1 MDRIETS
8 LDGEEMKFYIYV
20 SDSKVDMLLAQI
32 PHEAQQTLATEFK
45 VDLKIFSA
53 IRKSQE
59 EVEEN
64 RFTRLEVVTTFI
76 REFGNIGTIDEPN
89 DFIEGNLEM
98 QWGPYTSSNDNN
110 PPVYFGCTTEQTIF
124 GMGGSMK
131 HLIGSGGESRPHSH
145 SITPVLVKYLEQ
157 ELHGANLE
165 AENDQQRRN
174 GIDWSLCAVELATT
188 QMKGPK
194 QPLEFMA
201 KRLLY
206 GNGYSKKKKVLL
218 ASPIYVAM
226 LD

>member
-1 MDRIETS
+1 MDRTRTFR
-8 LDGEEMKFYIYV
+8 GEKMRFYIYV

-32 PHEAQQTLATEFK
+32 PHDAQQTLATEFK
-45 VDLKIFSA
+45 VDLRIFSA
-53 IRKSQE
+53 TRRSQE
-59 EVEEN
+59 EVESN

-76 REFGNIGTIDEPN
+76 REFGNIGTIDEPD
-89 DFIEGNLEM
+89 DFIEGSQEM
-98 QWGPYTSSNDNN
+98 QWGPYSFEHDN

-131 HLIGSGGESRPHSH
+131 HLIGGGGDSRPHSH
-145 SITPVLVKYLEQ
+145 SITPVLVRYLEQ
-157 ELHGANLE
+157 ELQGANLE
-165 AENDQQRRN
+165 AENEQQRRS
-174 GIDWSLCAVELATT
+174 GIDWGLCAVELATT

-201 KRLLY
+201 KRLLH
-206 GNGYSKKKKVLL
+206 GKGYSKKKKVLL

>member
-1 MDRIETS
+1 
-8 LDGEEMKFYIYV
+8 MKFYIYV

-32 PHEAQQTLATEFK
+32 PHDAQQTLATEFK

-53 IRKSQE
+53 SRRSQE

-76 REFGNIGTIDEPN
+76 REFGNIGTIDEP
-89 DFIEGNLEM
+89 DEFIEGSMEM
-98 QWGPYTSSNDNN
+98 QWGPYSFDKEN
-110 PPVYFGCTTEQTIF
+110 PPVYFGCSTERTIF

-131 HLIGSGGESRPHSH
+131 HLVGSTGDSHPHSH
-145 SITPVLVKYLEQ
+145 SITPVLVRYLEQ
-157 ELHGANLE
+157 ELQGTNLE

-218 ASPIYVAM
+218 ASPLYVAM
-226 LD
+226 LS